1 MMDEIYLSL
10 SYDGLRQSALS
21 LDDDV
26 IILNSFSKYFNMTGW
41 RLGWMIVPP
50 HLVAPIEKM
59 ASSLAICAP
68 TLAQYGALACFA
80 PETLALYEE
89 RREAFRNRRDFI
101 VPALESLNITV
112 PVKPDGAFY
121 VYADISAYSQDS
133 SAFSQALL
141 HKAHVAAVPGLDFGP
156 AHAANTMRFAYTTG
170 LERLQEAMHRLKTY
184 LG

>member
-156 AHAANTMRFAYTTG
+156 AHAAHTMRFAYTTG